1 METNT
6 TMSNESVLNRYSVSE
21 FYEVFTPNAVKIDRV
36 VSPIWYSIGIIGNL
50 LSTYVWLQKRMR
62 KKNSSA
68 VYLITLA
75 ISDLTF
81 LPLHLLMELKHAWGY
96 PTIDYPIFCELF
108 NFIYLIP
115 QCLSPLLVL
124 SFTVERWIAICRPF
138 KKQEYCNTKRAVKVV
153 IGLIIGA
160 SLICSMQAYLW
171 QYRNG
176 LCQARRET
184 STGAL
189 SLFTIWSSITETI
202 IFGLVPIVILIFNL
216 LVVKEI
222 RLLASNQ
229 IMGGS
234 NHSTATTLMLLS
246 VSFYVIVTTLPV
258 SVLYILGSVIEGGDS
273 HLTDQQIRSDP
284 RWQSYFNFLTIKKVV
299 DEVCMSHYAC
309 NIFIYLITGVKFRQI
324 LFRVF
329 SSSNHSSTYLQV
341 SQKIS
346 ATTAI

>member
-6 TMSNESVLNRYSVSE
+6 TLTNESVFERYSVSE
-21 FYEVFTPNAVKIDRV
+21 FSEIFIPNAVKVDRI

-108 NFIYLIP
+108 NFIYLVP

-124 SFTVERWIAICRPF
+124 GFTVERWIAICRPF
-138 KKQEYCNTKRAVKVV
+138 KKQQYCNTGRAIKVV
-153 IGLIIGA
+153 IGSIVGA

-171 QYRNG
+171 QYKNG
-176 LCQARRET
+176 LCEARQET
-184 STGAL
+184 SQGSL
-189 SLFTIWSSITETI
+189 SLFTIWTSITETI

-216 LVVKEI
+216 LVVREI

-246 VSFYVIVTTLPV
+246 VSFYVIATTLPV
-258 SVLYILGSVIEGGDS
+258 SILYILGSVIEGGDI
-273 HLTDQQIRSDP
+273 HLSDQQIRSDP
-284 RWQSYFNFLTIKKVV
+284 MWQSYFKFLMVKKVV

-309 NIFIYLITGVKFRQI
+309 NIFIYLITGAKFRQI
-324 LFRVF
+324 LLKRFNIKDR
-329 SSSNHSSTYLQV
+329 SDTYFQV